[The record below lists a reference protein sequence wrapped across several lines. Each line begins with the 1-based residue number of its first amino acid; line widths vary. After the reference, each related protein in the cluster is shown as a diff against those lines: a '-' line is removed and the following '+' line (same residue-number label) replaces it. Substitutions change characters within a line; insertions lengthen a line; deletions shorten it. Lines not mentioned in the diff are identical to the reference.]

1 MTNIANRRLIRKR
14 VTKEI
19 KNFQNHNG
27 VFSLAIIDIDYFKV
41 INDKYGHNIGDITL
55 KSYSQLLKSFLGED
69 YSLGRWG
76 GEDF

>member
-1 MTNIANRRLIRKR
+1 LTNIANRRLIRKR

-55 KSYSQLLKSFLGED
+55 KSYAQLLKSFLGED